1 MDHGESAL
9 FGKYLR
15 DLVAKSKRK
24 VLLNLEN
31 LTHLDSSGV
40 SIIVEAYVSL
50 KRLDGD
56 LKLLSP
62 RGRVLKVLTVFRL
75 LDAIPTFENETQAL
89 VSFRTGSHLATS

>member
-24 VLLNLEN
+24 VLINLEN

-89 VSFRTGSHLATS
+89 VSFRARNHLATS